1 MRRDA
6 SGHGRRDG
14 TEPRTALSLGEGPAS
29 LILPRP
35 RLSAGEV
42 ALYRVAASL
51 RAPVIEAKSE
61 KELNSVASELAGRQE
76 ESEISHKHLLELS
89 REFKRNVPEEVREM
103 VAPVLKSF
111 QAQVVALNN
120 RSKEAESAF
129 LGVYK
134 QLIEAPDPAP
144 LLEATHTLED
154 RLQQLQSS
162 DPDSRPLVVEISRHW
177 RRHLESLAKPD
188 NTEEEPAAVAGGS
201 SSREP
206 CTTPPN
212 STHTLRGTGAPQLNH
227 DSQREGETE
236 KTEAALAV
244 RLGEAEEK
252 IRVLHSALTATQTEL
267 LDLRC
272 KYDEEMASKAAE
284 VSRIMTD
291 LDKANQ
297 RAETAQREVEKLREQ
312 LANANS
318 ASQTRSRLSEGISGE
333 KPESECSSSRL
344 ETALVAKDREILRLL
359 ENVQRLQYTLQ
370 EVQETSANQIAELER
385 RLAYKTEAIER
396 LEAKLQS
403 QVDYEEIKTELSILK
418 AMKLASANG
427 SSSQD
432 SSKAAEALLLDKE
445 AFLSSHKYLME
456 KSRVLHSN
464 DEDQSE
470 DSGKESGRPVGSFS
484 SPQRALHLDGRA
496 SSSPGPPVASGSASA
511 HDLSRPF
518 SVSPFPGEKLGGEH
532 LLQKQ
537 LLSPLFKKEGSALM
551 AFPTAL
557 YAAKAALMSASQGPP
572 VGGAGDAGPPSD
584 QSESGSSGTGDDDQ
598 LDTAEIAYQ
607 VKEQLLKHN
616 IGQRVFGHYV
626 LGLSQGSVSEIL
638 ARPKP
643 WRKLTVKGKEPFI
656 KMKQFL
662 SDEQNI
668 LALRTIQVRQRGSI
682 TPRIRTPETG
692 SDDAIKTILEQA
704 KKEIQSQRGGD
715 GKSSLSG
722 SSARSSN
729 GGSSSSDDTIKSILE
744 QARREMQAQQ
754 HALMEMEVCGRG
766 TSAGV
771 AAPAGGQGGER
782 PVLCETSKVLP
793 PSAFIKQEEGG
804 TVTVCVANAISS
816 PQTPLSVLSPAAF
829 VQNIIRKVK
838 SEIGE
843 AGTYFDQ
850 HWSAERGA
858 MVVGVA
864 GGSGGGSRP
873 FTSVSPSLSSS
884 SSSGHSAM
892 PRPWPRPENGESLP
906 NSEEASAAEEEAGR
920 PVEVKVEGEVSVVGD
935 APCPGRLSYYP
946 AYIPRTLKPTVPPL
960 TPEQYEMYMYRE
972 VDTLELTRQVKE
984 KLAKNGICQR
994 IFGEKV
1000 LGLSQGSVSDMLSRP
1015 KPWSKLTQKGR
1026 EPFIRMQLWL
1036 LDQLGQG
1043 LSQPSNHSLSL
1054 DKSPTTARSSP
1065 SPPPSPEESQ
1075 PSPLAEPVI
1084 MALESSKEN
1093 QQPEGLGPRAEPPG
1107 GKSTSSLLSIHH
1119 SHTSL
1124 GIQELVAMSPELDT
1138 YCITKR
1144 VKEVLTDNNLGQ
1156 RLFGESIL
1164 GLTQGSVSD
1173 LLSRPK
1179 PWHKLSLKGR
1189 EPFVRMQLWLN
1200 DPHNVDKLRDMKK
1213 MEKKAYLKRRYGL
1226 LSTGSDSDSPGA
1238 RSDCVSP
1245 GLTAMDLCP
1254 FGQAKKVR
1262 VVLAAEEKEA
1272 LKKAYLLEPYPS
1284 QQTIEMLAAQLNLK
1298 TNTVINW
1305 FHNYSY
1311 KVNEQD
1317 ELQTSTGLLDSSC
1330 DSPGRSRMR
1339 REVFMEGLQDNDT
1352 DAEPAGF
1359 STPPPQSPTS
1369 DCEDRKQPRPS
1380 HSPHCGRLPGA
1391 VRSQLVVKREASELE
1406 DEEEEEEE
1414 EDGQEEEGTGV
1425 RERYMKHSKAKCI
1438 STGVQFPLLKTE
1450 HEEPVGCYRDLSS
1463 GQHCPK
1469 GLKEDAA
1476 MCSQVPAAFPGSLS
1490 PDSPQR
1496 AGQSRQ
1502 EGDDPEKSSVD
1513 PVSFKAS
1520 SEPSRSSLEVS
1531 LNSPS
1536 AASSPGLMMSVS
1548 PVPSSSAPI
1557 SPSPPNPAATT
1568 GGSGSD
1574 PAAAPQNLPKL
1585 NKSSQR
1591 RNEKMANLNNIIH
1604 RLERAA
1610 NREETLE
1617 WEF

>member
-1 MRRDA
+1 MAADVGSMFQYWKKFDLRRLQ
-6 SGHGRRDG
+6 R
-14 TEPRTALSLGEGPAS
+14 
-29 LILPRP
+29 
-35 RLSAGEV
+35 
-42 ALYRVAASL
+42 
-51 RAPVIEAKSE
+51 
-61 KELNSVASELAGRQE
+61 ELNSVAAQLAGRQE
-76 ESEISHKHLLELS
+76 ESEHSHKHLVELS
-89 REFKRNVPEEVREM
+89 REFKRNVPEEVREL

-111 QAQVVALNN
+111 QAQVVALSQ

-144 LLEATHTLED
+144 VLEASHTLEE
-154 RLQQLQSS
+154 RLQQLQSLS
-162 DPDSRPLVVEISRHW
+162 PGSESLVQEISGHW
-177 RRHLESLAKPD
+177 RRHLECLESSERTEDSSGTAADRESSTHLACMM
-188 NTEEEPAAVAGGS
+188 T
-201 SSREP
+201 
-206 CTTPPN
+206 PN
-212 STHTLRGTGAPQLNH
+212 STQTLQNAGSPQQNH
-227 DSQREGETE
+227 HADGEADESHATLSV
-236 KTEAALAV
+236 KLCN
-244 RLGEAEEK
+244 AEEK
-252 IRVLHSALTATQTEL
+252 IKALQSSLNVAQSEL
-267 LDLRC
+267 RELQC
-272 KYDEEMASKAAE
+272 KYDRETAAKAEEVGLM
-284 VSRIMTD
+284 V
-291 LDKANQ
+291 ANLEQ
-297 RAETAQREVEKLREQ
+297 ANKRAEAAQREVERLRER
-312 LANANS
+312 LAS
-318 ASQTRSRLSEGISGE
+318 AHATSVGPCCPEESSDKERDE
-333 KPESECSSSRL
+333 KDECSQSQL
-344 ETALVAKDREILRLL
+344 EAALFTKDREILRLL
-359 ENVQRLQYTLQ
+359 ENIQRLQFTLQ
-370 EVQETSANQIAELER
+370 EVQDSSANQISELER
-385 RLAYKTEAIER
+385 QLAYKAEAIER

-403 QVDYEEIKTELSILK
+403 QLDYEEIKTELSILK
-418 AMKLASANG
+418 AMKLSSANG
-427 SSSQD
+427 SSSQEVA
-432 SSKAAEALLLDKE
+432 KAAEALLLDKE
-445 AFLSSHKYLME
+445 AFLPSHKYLMD
-456 KSRVLHSN
+456 KARVLHTN
-464 DEDQSE
+464 VDDDLSE
-470 DSGKESGRPVGSFS
+470 ESGKDVIRPMRSYS
-484 SPQRALHLDGRA
+484 SPHRPLQGDGRA
-496 SSSPGPPVASGSASA
+496 SSSPGPTAVDISSSSSSSA
-511 HDLSRPF
+511 HDPPRPF
-518 SVSPFPGEKLGGEH
+518 SVSPFSTEKLVGEQ

-537 LLSPLFKKEGSALM
+537 LLSPLFKKDAGSLM

-557 YAAKAALMSASQGPP
+557 YAAKAALLSANQVS
-572 VGGAGDAGPPSD
+572 AGPMETGAPSD
-584 QSESGSSGTGDDDQ
+584 QSESSSLGDDDQ

-692 SDDAIKTILEQA
+692 SDDAIRNILEQA

-715 GKSSLSG
+715 GKSTLGG
-722 SSARSSN
+722 SSGRSSTG
-729 GGSSSSDDTIKSILE
+729 GGSGSSSDDTIKSILE

-754 HALMEMEVCGRG
+754 QALLEMEACGRA
-766 TSAGV
+766 SA
-771 AAPAGGQGGER
+771 AER
-782 PVLCETSKVLP
+782 LGLSEPSKNMHGSP
-793 PSAFIKQEEGG
+793 MPTFIKQEEGSA
-804 TVTVCVANAISS
+804 VAVCGANPISS

-850 HWSAERGA
+850 HWSAERGVTA
-858 MVVGVA
+858 VVA
-864 GGSGGGSRP
+864 NSSRP

-884 SSSGHSAM
+884 SSSGHSGL
-892 PRPWPRPENGESLP
+892 PRPWVRGAENGDGPP
-906 NSEEASAAEEEAGR
+906 NGEEASGAEDEAGGASGHS
-920 PVEVKVEGEVSVVGD
+920 VEVKSEPELS
-935 APCPGRLSYYP
+935 ANSEAACQGRVSYYP

-972 VDTLELTRQVKE
+972 VDTIELTRQVKE

-1036 LDQLGQG
+1036 LDQLGHSLNQ
-1043 LSQPSNHSLSL
+1043 LPNHSHSQASFAE
-1054 DKSPTTARSSP
+1054 KSPITTQSSP
-1065 SPPPSPEESQ
+1065 SPPPSPEETH
-1075 PSPLAEPVI
+1075 PTLPAEPVSLT
-1084 MALESSKEN
+1084 LESSKEN
-1093 QQPEGLGPRAEPPG
+1093 QYPHPHSHPHTEPPG
-1107 GKSTSSLLSIHH
+1107 GKCTPGLQPVQQP
-1119 SHTSL
+1119 HTPL

-1138 YCITKR
+1138 YAITKR

-1200 DPHNVDKLRDMKK
+1200 DPYNIDKLRDMKK

-1226 LSTGSDSDSPGA
+1226 LSPGSDSDSPGA

-1245 GLTAMDLCP
+1245 AMTPLELCS
-1254 FGQAKKVR
+1254 FNQAKKPR

-1272 LKKAYLLEPYPS
+1272 LRKAYLQEPYPS
-1284 QQTIEMLAAQLNLK
+1284 QHTIEMLASQLHLK

-1305 FHNYSY
+1305 FHNY
-1311 KVNEQD
+1311 
-1317 ELQTSTGLLDSSC
+1317 
-1330 DSPGRSRMR
+1330 RSRMR
-1339 REVFMEGLQDNDT
+1339 REVLMEGLQDNDT
-1352 DAEPAGF
+1352 DAEPTNC
-1359 STPPPQSPTS
+1359 STPTSHSPVS
-1369 DCEDRKQPRPS
+1369 EGDDRKQHPRGRS
-1380 HSPHCGRLPGA
+1380 HHVATR
-1391 VRSQLVVKREASELE
+1391 VRQLNVKQETAEPEVEGSG
-1406 DEEEEEEE
+1406 DEE
-1414 EDGQEEEGTGV
+1414 TSN
-1425 RERYMKHSKAKCI
+1425 RHSKAKQY
-1438 STGVQFPLLKTE
+1438 SMAKHFTELKSQREDQAANFRELSLTGT
-1450 HEEPVGCYRDLSS
+1450 
-1463 GQHCPK
+1463 QHRTQSVR
-1469 GLKEDAA
+1469 GDDAA
-1476 MCSQVPAAFPGSLS
+1476 SSQAQGLFAGAPSTDGH
-1490 PDSPQR
+1490 QR
-1496 AGQSRQ
+1496 ASLAPHDG
-1502 EGDDPEKSSVD
+1502 EDPAKSPVD

-1520 SEPSRSSLEVS
+1520 SESCRSSLEVS

-1548 PVPSSSAPI
+1548 PIPSSSAPI
-1557 SPSPPNPAATT
+1557 SPSLPNSSAPSTNHSMEPPSVPNYSLDLPALH
-1568 GGSGSD
+1568 
-1574 PAAAPQNLPKL
+1574 NPKL
-1585 NKSSQR
+1585 NKSTQR

>member
-1 MRRDA
+1 MAADVGSMFQYWKKFDLRR
-6 SGHGRRDG
+6 
-14 TEPRTALSLGEGPAS
+14 LQ
-29 LILPRP
+29 
-35 RLSAGEV
+35 
-42 ALYRVAASL
+42 
-51 RAPVIEAKSE
+51 

-111 QAQVVALNN
+111 QAQVVALNK

-144 LLEATHTLED
+144 VLEATHTLEE
-154 RLQQLQSS
+154 RLQQLHSS
-162 DPDSRPLVVEISRHW
+162 DPGSRPLVVEISRHW
-177 RRHLESLAKPD
+177 RRHLECLAKPD
-188 NTEEEPAAVAGGS
+188 NTEEVPAGVAGGA

-206 CTTPPN
+206 CATPPN
-212 STHTLRGTGAPQLNH
+212 STHTLRGAVSPQLNH
-227 DSQREGETE
+227 DGRREGDTEETE
-236 KTEAALAV
+236 TTLAV

-252 IRVLHSALTATQTEL
+252 IRVLHSALTTTQTEL
-267 LDLRC
+267 LELRC
-272 KYDEEMASKAAE
+272 KYDEEMASKAEE
-284 VSRIMTD
+284 VSLIMAN
-291 LDKANQ
+291 LEKANQ
-297 RAETAQREVEKLREQ
+297 RAETAQREVERLREQ
-312 LANANS
+312 LASANS
-318 ASQTRSRLSEGISGE
+318 AAQVRCHLSEGTSGE
-333 KPESECSSSRL
+333 KVESECAPSRL
-344 ETALVAKDREILRLL
+344 ESALMAKDREVLRLL
-359 ENVQRLQYTLQ
+359 ENVQRLQFTLQ
-370 EVQETSANQIAELER
+370 EVQETSANRIAELER
-385 RLAYKTEAIER
+385 RLAYKTEAIEK

-427 SSSQD
+427 GSSQE

-445 AFLSSHKYLME
+445 AFLSSHKYLVE

-464 DEDQSE
+464 DEDQSDE
-470 DSGKESGRPVGSFS
+470 SGKEAGRPVGSYS
-484 SPQRALHLDGRA
+484 SPQRALQMEGRA
-496 SSSPGPPVASGSASA
+496 SSSPVPPVASGSASA

-518 SVSPFPGEKLGGEH
+518 SVSPFPGEKLGGDH

-537 LLSPLFKKEGSALM
+537 LLSPLFKKEGGTLM

-557 YAAKAALMSASQGPP
+557 YAAKAALMSSNQGSAGS
-572 VGGAGDAGPPSD
+572 GGGEAGPPSD
-584 QSESGSSGTGDDDQ
+584 QSESGSSGTGDEDQ

-692 SDDAIKTILEQA
+692 SDDAIKNILEQA

-715 GKSSLSG
+715 GKSVGS

-754 HALMEMEVCGRG
+754 QALLEMEVCGRG
-766 TSAGV
+766 AAAGV
-771 AAPAGGQGGER
+771 AVGAGSGGQGER
-782 PVLCETSKVLP
+782 PALSETARGPQL
-793 PSAFIKQEEGG
+793 SAFIKQEDGG
-804 TVTVCVANAISS
+804 VAAGAAGAACTVNPISS

-843 AGTYFDQ
+843 AGAYFDQ
-850 HWSAERGA
+850 HWSAERSG
-858 MVVGVA
+858 VLVGGV
-864 GGSGGGSRP
+864 GGGGGGGSRP

-884 SSSGHSAM
+884 SSSGHSALT
-892 PRPWPRPENGESLP
+892 RPWPRPENGESLP

-920 PVEVKVEGEVSVVGD
+920 PVEVKVEPEVSVVGD

-972 VDTLELTRQVKE
+972 VDTIELTRQVKE

-1043 LSQPSNHSLSL
+1043 LSQPANHSLSL
-1054 DKSPTTARSSP
+1054 DKSPATARSSP
-1065 SPPPSPEESQ
+1065 SPPPSPEENQ
-1075 PSPLAEPVI
+1075 PSPLVEPVSL
-1084 MALESSKEN
+1084 ALESSKEN
-1093 QQPEGLGPRAEPPG
+1093 QQPEGLGPGSEQPG
-1107 GKSTSSLLSIHH
+1107 GKSTPSLLSTQHP
-1119 SHTSL
+1119 HTSL

-1226 LSTGSDSDSPGA
+1226 LSAGSDSDSPSA

-1254 FGQAKKVR
+1254 FGQAKKPR

-1284 QQTIEMLAAQLNLK
+1284 QHTIEMLASQLNLK

-1305 FHNYSY
+1305 FHNY
-1311 KVNEQD
+1311 
-1317 ELQTSTGLLDSSC
+1317 
-1330 DSPGRSRMR
+1330 RSRMR
-1339 REVFMEGLQDNDT
+1339 REVLMEGLQDNDT
-1352 DAEPAGF
+1352 DAELANF
-1359 STPPPQSPTS
+1359 STPPARSPAS
-1369 DCEDRKQPRPS
+1369 DSEDRGRLLPS
-1380 HSPHCGRLPGA
+1380 HSPHYSRLPSTVKG
-1391 VRSQLVVKREASELE
+1391 QLIVKQEASELE
-1406 DEEEEEEE
+1406 DEEEGEEEE
-1414 EDGQEEEGTGV
+1414 GPAREG
-1425 RERYMKHSKAKCI
+1425 YMKHPKTKCV
-1438 STGVQFPLLKTE
+1438 STGMQFPLLKTE
-1450 HEEPVGCYRDLSS
+1450 REEQAACYRELS
-1463 GQHCPK
+1463 QHCPK
-1469 GLKEDAA
+1469 SLKEEGA
-1476 MCSQVPAAFPGSLS
+1476 MCSQVPGAFPGSLS

-1502 EGDDPEKSSVD
+1502 EGDDPDKSSVD

-1557 SPSPPNPAATT
+1557 SPSPPNPAAAAPP
-1568 GGSGSD
+1568 GHGGSD
-1574 PAAAPQNLPKL
+1574 PSPPQLNPPKL
-1585 NKSSQR
+1585 NKSTQR